1 MSKSLVIV
9 ESPAKA
15 RTITRYLGRGY
26 TVKASRGHVKDLPR
40 KHLGVDVDNDFRP
53 TYFIIRGKEKV
64 VAELRRAAQ
73 KVDSIYLAADP
84 DREGEAIC
92 AHLREVLTDKELVIE
107 PDRSNNRGKQKAKGS
122 RAKATKGRRKKD
134 SDESSV
140 LKTAPPV
147 GKGNKIYRVAMN
159 EITPRGVRQ
168 AFANPAEI
176 DSHLVDAQPAP

>member
-1 MSKSLVIV
+1 MAKSLVIV

-15 RTITRYLGRGY
+15 RTITRYLGRDY
-26 TVKASRGHVKDLPR
+26 TVKASLGHVKDLPR
-40 KHLGVDVDNDFRP
+40 RRLGVDVDNDFRP
-53 TYFIIRGKEKV
+53 TYFIIRGKEK
-64 VAELRRAAQ
+64 
-73 KVDSIYLAADP
+73 
-84 DREGEAIC
+84 
-92 AHLREVLTDKELVIE
+92 
-107 PDRSNNRGKQKAKGS
+107 AKSS

-147 GKGNKIYRVAMN
+147 GKGKKIYRVAMN

-176 DSHLVDAQPAP
+176 DSHLVDAQQARRILDRLPGPEVSPP